1 MKTKM
6 RGANI
11 LVECLKREGVEV
23 IFGYPGG
30 AILPVFDALY
40 DAEIKLVLVRHEQGA
55 AHMADG
61 MGRVTGKPGVCMAT
75 SGPGATNL
83 VTGIATAYMDSSPMV
98 VITGQ
103 VRTYLIGND
112 AFQEADVVG
121 ITRPITKHSYL
132 VKDVNQLARITRE
145 AFYIARTGRPGPVLI
160 DLPIDI
166 AQTETEFVHPDK
178 IHIRGYNPRI
188 HDALEN
194 IDQAIEMIHAS
205 KRPVLYVGH
214 GAIISNAA
222 KALTEFARKA
232 GIPVTTTLL
241 GLGAFPEDDPLS
253 LKMLGMHGTYYANH
267 AVQNADLLIAV
278 GARFDDRV
286 TGKVSDFA
294 PKAKILHFDV
304 DPSSVSKNVKADC
317 YVIGDARRIL
327 EELTSRVKPLHIED
341 WLEQLNEWKIK
352 HPLAYTQGEHE
363 GLKSQYVIEEISRHA
378 KRDAVVTTE
387 VGQHQM
393 WTAQFWNFTTPRTN
407 ITSGGLG
414 TMGFGFPA
422 AIGACFA
429 RPGEDVWCVA
439 GDGSIQMNI
448 QELATAVDHELPV
461 KVAILDNNYLGMVRQ
476 WQEIFYDKR
485 YSYSYLPGPDY
496 VKLAESFGAL
506 GLRASK
512 KHEVADVIEKA
523 QNHKGPVLIHF
534 QVKKEDNVFPMVP
547 AGRSNSEMIEGMA

>member
-1 MKTKM
+1 MKM

-11 LVECLKREGVEV
+11 LVECLKREGVDT

-40 DAEIKLVLVRHEQGA
+40 DADLKLVLVRHEQGA
-55 AHMADG
+55 AHMADAV
-61 MGRVTGKPGVCMAT
+61 GRVTGKPGVCMAT

-83 VTGIATAYMDSSPMV
+83 VTGIATAYMDSSPLV
-98 VITGQ
+98 AITGQ

-112 AFQEADVVG
+112 AFQEADVIG

-132 VKDVNQLARITRE
+132 VKDVTQLARITRE

-166 AQTETEFVHPDK
+166 AQAETEFIYPEKVE
-178 IHIRGYNPRI
+178 IRGYRPKTIRTP
-188 HDALEN
+188 EN
-194 IDQAIEMIHAS
+194 IDQALEMIHKS
-205 KRPVLYVGH
+205 KRPVLYVGQ

-222 KALTEFARKA
+222 RALSAFARRA

-241 GLGAFPEDDPLS
+241 GLGAFPEDDSLA

-267 AVQNADLLIAV
+267 AVQNCDLLIAV

-317 YVIGDARRIL
+317 YVIGEAKAIL
-327 EELTSRVKPLHIED
+327 EALAKKVRKLNIPD
-341 WLEQLNEWKIK
+341 WLEQISEWKVK
-352 HPLAYTQGEHE
+352 HPLQYTQGEHE
-363 GLKSQYVIEEISRHA
+363 GLKSQYVIEEISRHSG
-378 KRDAVVTTE
+378 RSTVVTTE

-393 WTAQFWNFTTPRTN
+393 WTAQFWNFTEPRTN

-429 RPGEDVWCVA
+429 RPGEDVWCIA
-439 GDGSIQMNI
+439 GDGSIQMNL
-448 QELATAVDHELPV
+448 QELATAVDHNLPV
-461 KVAILDNNYLGMVRQ
+461 KVAILDNGYLGMVRQ

-506 GLRASK
+506 GLRATK
-512 KHEVADVIEKA
+512 KNEVADVIRKA
-523 QNHKGPVLIHF
+523 QEYKGPVLAHF
-534 QVKKEDNVFPMVP
+534 IVKKEDNVFPMVP

>member
-1 MKTKM
+1 MKM
-6 RGANI
+6 RGAKI
-11 LVECLKREGVEV
+11 LVECLKREGVDV

-30 AILPVFDALY
+30 AILPVFDELY
-40 DAEIKLVLVRHEQGA
+40 DADIKLVLVRHEQGA

-61 MGRVTGKPGVCMAT
+61 VGRVTGKPGVCMAT

-83 VTGIATAYMDSSPMV
+83 VTGIATAFMDSSPMV
-98 VITGQ
+98 AITGQ
-103 VRTYLIGND
+103 VRSYLIGND

-132 VKDVNQLARITRE
+132 VKDVRQLARVTRE
-145 AFYIARTGRPGPVLI
+145 AFYIAKTGRPGPVLI

-166 AQTETEFVHPDK
+166 AQTETDFVYPEK
-178 IHIRGYNPRI
+178 VQIRGYNPKMQGEP
-188 HDALEN
+188 EN
-194 IDQAIEMIHAS
+194 IDQALDLIHSS
-205 KRPVLYVGH
+205 KKPVLYVGH

-222 KALTEFARKA
+222 KSLTAFARKS

-267 AVQNADLLIAV
+267 AVQNCDLLIAV

-294 PKAKILHFDV
+294 TKAKIIHFDV
-304 DPSSVSKNVKADC
+304 DPSSISKNVKADC
-317 YVIGDARRIL
+317 YVVGDARHIL
-327 EELTSRVKPLHIED
+327 DVLTRKVKKLHIKNWIDTITD
-341 WLEQLNEWKIK
+341 WKLK
-352 HPLAYTQGEHE
+352 HPLQYTQGENE
-363 GLKSQYVIEEISRHA
+363 GLKSQYVIEEISRHCG
-378 KRDAVVTTE
+378 RNTVVTTE

-393 WTAQFWNFTTPRTN
+393 WTAQFWNFTHPRTN

-414 TMGFGFPA
+414 TMGFGFPS
-422 AIGACFA
+422 AIGASFA
-429 RPGEDVWCVA
+429 RPGEDVWCIA

-448 QELATAVDHELPV
+448 QELATAVDHQLPV
-461 KVAILDNNYLGMVRQ
+461 KVAILDNSYLGMVRQ

-506 GLRASK
+506 GLKATR
-512 KHEVADVIEKA
+512 KHEVADVIKKA
-523 QNHKGPVLIHF
+523 QDHKGPVILHF
-534 QVKKEDNVFPMVP
+534 TVKKEDNVFPMVP
-547 AGRSNSEMIEGMA
+547 AGKSNSEMIEGMA

>member
-1 MKTKM
+1 MKM

-11 LVECLKREGVEV
+11 LVECLKREGVET

-40 DAEIKLVLVRHEQGA
+40 DADIKLVLVRHEQGA
-55 AHMADG
+55 AHMADA
-61 MGRVTGKPGVCMAT
+61 MGRVTGKPGVCLAT

-98 VITGQ
+98 AITGQ
-103 VRTYLIGND
+103 VRSYLIGND

-132 VKDVNQLARITRE
+132 VKDVNQLARVTRE

-160 DLPIDI
+160 DVPIDI
-166 AQTETEFVHPDK
+166 AQTETEFVYPEK
-178 IHIRGYNPRI
+178 IDIRGYKPKMIQTPENL
-188 HDALEN
+188 DQALE
-194 IDQAIEMIHAS
+194 MVHAS

-214 GAIISNAA
+214 GAIISNAS
-222 KALTEFARKA
+222 KALTAFARKA

-253 LKMLGMHGTYYANH
+253 LRMLGMHGTYYASH
-267 AVQNADLLIAV
+267 AVQNCDLLIAV

-286 TGKVSDFA
+286 TGQVSTFA
-294 PKAKILHFDV
+294 PKAKIIHFDV

-317 YVIGDARRIL
+317 YVIGDARHIL
-327 EELTSRVKPLHIED
+327 EILTKNVRKLNISS
-341 WLEQLNEWKIK
+341 WLDQLAEWKLK
-352 HPLAYTQGEHE
+352 HPLTYTQGEHE
-363 GLKSQYVIEEISRHA
+363 QLKSQFVIEEISRHCG
-378 KRDAVVTTE
+378 RGTVVTTE

-393 WTAQFWNFTTPRTN
+393 WTAQFWNFTEPRTN

-414 TMGFGFPA
+414 TMGFGFPS

-429 RPGEDVWCVA
+429 RPGEDVWCIA
-439 GDGSIQMNI
+439 GDGSIQMNT
-448 QELATAVDHELPV
+448 QELATAVDHQLPV
-461 KVAILDNNYLGMVRQ
+461 KVAILDNGYLGMVRQ
-476 WQEIFYDKR
+476 WQQIFYDKR

-496 VKLAESFGAL
+496 VKLAEAYGAL
-506 GLRASK
+506 GLRATK
-512 KHEVADVIEKA
+512 KHEVADVIKKA
-523 QNHKGPVLIHF
+523 QDYKGPVLLHF
-534 QVKKEDNVFPMVP
+534 KVKKEDNVFPMVP
-547 AGRSNSEMIEGMA
+547 AGKSNSEMIEGMA

>member
-1 MKTKM
+1 MKM

-11 LVECLKREGVEV
+11 LVECLKREGVGTV
-23 IFGYPGG
+23 FGYPGG

-40 DAEIKLVLVRHEQGA
+40 DADIKLVLVRHEQGA
-55 AHMADG
+55 AHMADA
-61 MGRVTGKPGVCMAT
+61 MGRVTGKPGVCIAT

-83 VTGIATAYMDSSPMV
+83 VTGIATANMDSSPMV
-98 VITGQ
+98 AITGQ
-103 VRTYLIGND
+103 VRSYLIGND

-121 ITRPITKHSYL
+121 ITRPITKHNFL
-132 VKDVNQLARITRE
+132 VKDVTQLARITRE
-145 AFYIARTGRPGPVLI
+145 AFYIAKTGRPGPVLI

-166 AQTETEFVHPDK
+166 AQTETEFVYPEK
-178 IHIRGYNPRI
+178 IHIRGYNPKV
-188 HDALEN
+188 HGDPENLDQALE
-194 IDQAIEMIHAS
+194 MIMAA
-205 KRPVLYVGH
+205 KKPVLYVGH

-222 KALTEFARKA
+222 KALTEFARKS

-267 AVQNADLLIAV
+267 AVQNCDLLIAV

-286 TGKVSDFA
+286 TGKVSEFA
-294 PKAKILHFDV
+294 PKAKIIHFDV
-304 DPSSVSKNVKADC
+304 DPSSVSKNVKVDC
-317 YVIGDARRIL
+317 YVIGEAKSIL
-327 EELTSRVKPLHIED
+327 ESLTKKVKKLSINGWIETIND
-341 WLEQLNEWKIK
+341 WKLK

-363 GLKSQYVIEEISRHA
+363 GLKQQFVIEEIS
-378 KRDAVVTTE
+378 KRASRGAVVSTE

-393 WTAQFWNFTTPRTN
+393 WTAQFWNFTKPRTN
-407 ITSGGLG
+407 VTSGGLG

-429 RPGEDVWCVA
+429 RPGEDVWCIA

-461 KVAILDNNYLGMVRQ
+461 KIAILDNGYLGMVRQ

-496 VKLAESFGAL
+496 VKLAESYGAL

-512 KHEVADVIEKA
+512 KHEVSEIIEKA
-523 QNHKGPVLIHF
+523 QKHKGPVILHF
-534 QVKKEDNVFPMVP
+534 IVKKEDNVYPMVP

>member
-1 MKTKM
+1 MKM

-11 LVECLKREGVEV
+11 LVECLKREGVET

-40 DAEIKLVLVRHEQGA
+40 DADIKLVLVRHEQGA
-55 AHMADG
+55 AHMADA
-61 MGRVTGKPGVCMAT
+61 MGRVTGKPGVCLAT

-98 VITGQ
+98 AITGQ
-103 VRTYLIGND
+103 VRSYLIGND

-132 VKDVNQLARITRE
+132 VKDVNQLARVTRE

-160 DLPIDI
+160 DVPIDI
-166 AQTETEFVHPDK
+166 AQTETEFVYPEK
-178 IHIRGYNPRI
+178 IDIRGYKPKMIQTPENL
-188 HDALEN
+188 DQALE
-194 IDQAIEMIHAS
+194 MVHAS

-214 GAIISNAA
+214 GAIISNAS
-222 KALTEFARKA
+222 KALTAFARKA

-253 LKMLGMHGTYYANH
+253 LRMLGMHGTYYANH
-267 AVQNADLLIAV
+267 AVQNCDLLIAV

-286 TGKVSDFA
+286 TGQVSTFA
-294 PKAKILHFDV
+294 PKAKIIHFDV

-317 YVIGDARRIL
+317 YVIGDARHIL
-327 EELTSRVKPLHIED
+327 EILTKNVRKLNISS
-341 WLEQLNEWKIK
+341 WLDQLAEWKLK
-352 HPLAYTQGEHE
+352 HPLTYTQGEHE
-363 GLKSQYVIEEISRHA
+363 QLKSQFVIEEISRHCG
-378 KRDAVVTTE
+378 RGTVVTTE

-393 WTAQFWNFTTPRTN
+393 WTAQFWNFTEPRTN

-414 TMGFGFPA
+414 TMGFGFPS

-429 RPGEDVWCVA
+429 RPGEDVWCIA
-439 GDGSIQMNI
+439 GDGSIQMNT
-448 QELATAVDHELPV
+448 QELATAVDHQLPV
-461 KVAILDNNYLGMVRQ
+461 KVAILDNGYLGMVRQ
-476 WQEIFYDKR
+476 WQQIFYDKR

-496 VKLAESFGAL
+496 VKLAEAYGAL
-506 GLRASK
+506 GLRATK
-512 KHEVADVIEKA
+512 KHEVADVIKKA
-523 QNHKGPVLIHF
+523 QDYKGPVLLHF
-534 QVKKEDNVFPMVP
+534 KVKKEDNVFPMVP
-547 AGRSNSEMIEGMA
+547 AGKSNSEMIEGMA

>member
-1 MKTKM
+1 MKM

-11 LVECLKREGVEV
+11 LVECLKREGVET

-40 DAEIKLVLVRHEQGA
+40 DADLKLVLVRHEQGA
-55 AHMADG
+55 AHMADAV
-61 MGRVTGKPGVCMAT
+61 GRVTGKPGVCMAT

-83 VTGIATAYMDSSPMV
+83 VTGIATAFMDSSPMV
-98 VITGQ
+98 AITGQ
-103 VRTYLIGND
+103 VRSYLIGND

-166 AQTETEFVHPDK
+166 AQTETEFVYPDK
-178 IHIRGYNPRI
+178 VDIRGYKPKTI
-188 HDALEN
+188 HTPEN
-194 IDQAIEMIHAS
+194 IDQALEMIHKS
-205 KRPVLYVGH
+205 KKPVLYVGH
-214 GAIISNAA
+214 GAIISNAG
-222 KALTEFARKA
+222 KALTAFARKA

-241 GLGAFPEDDPLS
+241 GLGAFPEDDALS

-267 AVQNADLLIAV
+267 AVQNCDLLIAV

-294 PKAKILHFDV
+294 PKAKILHFDI

-317 YVIGDARRIL
+317 YVIGEAKAIL
-327 EELTSRVKPLHIED
+327 EALTKNVKKLNIGS
-341 WLEQLNEWKIK
+341 WLEQLGEWKVK
-352 HPLAYTQGEHE
+352 HPLQYTQGENE
-363 GLKSQYVIEEISRHA
+363 GLKSQYVIEEIS
-378 KRDAVVTTE
+378 KRCDRGTVVTTE

-393 WTAQFWNFTTPRTN
+393 WTAQFWNFTEPRTN

-422 AIGACFA
+422 AIGSCFA
-429 RPGEDVWCVA
+429 RPGEDVWCIA

-448 QELATAVDHELPV
+448 QELATAVDHQLPV
-461 KVAILDNNYLGMVRQ
+461 KVAILDNSYLGMVRQ

-506 GLRASK
+506 GLKAAK
-512 KHEVADVIEKA
+512 KSEVADVIKKA
-523 QNHKGPVLIHF
+523 QDYKGPVILHF
-534 QVKKEDNVFPMVP
+534 VVKKEDNVFPMVP